1 MFYLLSSPY
10 LRVFGDDRVRG
21 TREQMLLM
29 QVALVKLSRGEGIAW
44 GFYFMID
51 EYLFWI
57 FIIDIQN
64 KDLNFPRFEKW
75 GIIKC
80 DIIMYFLYLFINS

>member
-51 EYLFWI
+51 EYLF
-57 FIIDIQN
+57 
-64 KDLNFPRFEKW
+64 
-75 GIIKC
+75 
-80 DIIMYFLYLFINS
+80 